1 MILSRNYRGDV
12 DPSVIEKFITLL
24 MEKEEEGS
32 VTPILFHHEATFVYI
47 KCNNLYC
54 KTTTFVIIYLKF
66 VFFVVVS
73 MSRKNCNVTMVL
85 SFLYKVVEV

>member
-12 DPSVIEKFITLL
+12 DPAVVEKFITIL

-47 KCNNLYC
+47 KCNNLYS
-54 KTTTFVIIYLKF
+54 KILELKF
-66 VFFVVVS
+66 A
-73 MSRKNCNVTMVL
+73 VL
-85 SFLYKVVEV
+85 EKAFDLLTNL